1 MSDDP
6 ADQSAAKDTVV
17 RALQGFASTL
27 ETFSTTL
34 QATLGGHGD
43 VLNGLERRLAAVEAS
58 VDVVARNTHRIEQ
71 SIADSN
77 FRIEQMLA
85 DIIARLP

>member
-1 MSDDP
+1 
-6 ADQSAAKDTVV
+6 V

-34 QATLGGHGD
+34 QATLDEHGD

-85 DIIARLP
+85 DIMARLP